1 MNSSSYLLIHV
12 SMISLYQVE
21 KKNQNFQR
29 KFVRNRIKNE
39 RTNTQVIFS
48 FLDTRKERLN
58 RIFIGL

>member
-21 KKNQNFQR
+21 KKTQNFQR